1 MKDIKPNNSKLIQTY
16 LSKKTL
22 RYGTASALT
31 LALYLFNSNVTV
43 YADENTANQNQGTS
57 PKTSQTAPTNNNENT
72 DATAV
77 TTDQNNNDEEEYDA
91 SYELPIL
98 YVTVW
103 LDDQGNIIKD
113 AVEDAKTPASERQP
127 VKIPGYQH
135 YRTSVSDGITK
146 FIYRK
151 ISTAQSPIVENNQ
164 QDNNTNKVV
173 ETTNQN
179 KDEVN
184 GKEQNQA
191 NTSVTN
197 TQITKNEKDE
207 DTKTPKKDKEEKITK
222 TPKKDREEKSPV
234 KSNSGK
240 DKKDEVTKAP
250 KKDKEKKIT
259 KTPKKDREE
268 KSPVKPN
275 SGKDKKDEVTK
286 APKKDKEKKI
296 TKTPKKDREEKSP
309 AKLNSVKDEKKSK
322 DTKTPNND
330 IDEKDTKIT
339 KKDKED
345 EITTTS
351 KKDINNDVQDKLPE
365 TGKANDIQN
374 PALIMLFAGL
384 GLLGLFRNK
393 IRE

>member
-16 LSKKTL
+16 LSKKTI
-22 RYGTASALT
+22 RYGTTSVLT

-43 YADENTANQNQGTS
+43 YADENTANQGTS

-77 TTDQNNNDEEEYDA
+77 TTDQNNNDEEEYDV

-151 ISTAQSPIVENNQ
+151 ISTAQSPMVENNQ
-164 QDNNTNKVV
+164 QDNNTNEVV

-207 DTKTPKKDKEEKITK
+207 NTKTLQKDKDEKESKDTKTPKKDKENKDTK
-222 TPKKDREEKSPV
+222 TPKKDREEKKPV
-234 KSNSGK
+234 IPKSGK
-240 DKKDEVTKAP
+240 GKKA
-250 KKDKEKKIT
+250 
-259 KTPKKDREE
+259 
-268 KSPVKPN
+268 
-275 SGKDKKDEVTK
+275 
-286 APKKDKEKKI
+286 
-296 TKTPKKDREEKSP
+296 
-309 AKLNSVKDEKKSK
+309 
-322 DTKTPNND
+322 
-330 IDEKDTKIT
+330 
-339 KKDKED
+339 
-345 EITTTS
+345 
-351 KKDINNDVQDKLPE
+351 Q
-365 TGKANDIQN
+365 QY
-374 PALIMLFAGL
+374 
-384 GLLGLFRNK
+384 
-393 IRE
+393 

>member
-16 LSKKTL
+16 LSKKTI
-22 RYGTASALT
+22 RYGTTSVLT

-43 YADENTANQNQGTS
+43 YADENTANQGTS
-57 PKTSQTAPTNNNENT
+57 LKTSQTAPTNNNENT

-151 ISTAQSPIVENNQ
+151 ISTAQSPMVENNQ
-164 QDNNTNKVV
+164 QDNNTNEVV

-207 DTKTPKKDKEEKITK
+207 NTKTLQKDKDEKESKDTKTPKKDKENKDTK
-222 TPKKDREEKSPV
+222 TPKKDREEKKPV
-234 KSNSGK
+234 IPKSGK
-240 DKKDEVTKAP
+240 E
-250 KKDKEKKIT
+250 
-259 KTPKKDREE
+259 
-268 KSPVKPN
+268 
-275 SGKDKKDEVTK
+275 KKDEVTK

-309 AKLNSVKDEKKSK
+309 AILNSGKDLKE
-322 DTKTPNND
+322 
-330 IDEKDTKIT
+330 IKIT

>member
-1 MKDIKPNNSKLIQTY
+1 MKDNKPNNSKLIQTY

-57 PKTSQTAPTNNNENT
+57 PKISQTAPTNNTENT
-72 DATAV
+72 DATAI

-207 DTKTPKKDKEEKITK
+207 DTKTLKKDKDEKDEDTK
-222 TPKKDREEKSPV
+222 T
-234 KSNSGK
+234 
-240 DKKDEVTKAP
+240 P

-259 KTPKKDREE
+259 KTLKKDREE
-268 KSPVKPN
+268 KSPVIPK
-275 SGKDKKDEVTK
+275 SGK
-286 APKKDKEKKI
+286 
-296 TKTPKKDREEKSP
+296 
-309 AKLNSVKDEKKSK
+309 
-322 DTKTPNND
+322 
-330 IDEKDTKIT
+330 DEKDTKIT

-345 EITTTS
+345 KITTTS
-351 KKDINNDVQDKLPE
+351 KKDNNNDVQDKLPE
-365 TGKANDIQN
+365 TGKTKDIQN
-374 PALIMLFAGL
+374 PALIMLLAGL

>member
-1 MKDIKPNNSKLIQTY
+1 MKDNKPNNSKLIQTY

-57 PKTSQTAPTNNNENT
+57 PKTSQTAPTNNTENT
-72 DATAV
+72 DATAI

-197 TQITKNEKDE
+197 TQINKNEKDE
-207 DTKTPKKDKEEKITK
+207 DEKESKDKKTPKKDKEKKDKK

-234 KSNSGK
+234 IPKSGK
-240 DKKDEVTKAP
+240 
-250 KKDKEKKIT
+250 
-259 KTPKKDREE
+259 
-268 KSPVKPN
+268 
-275 SGKDKKDEVTK
+275 
-286 APKKDKEKKI
+286 
-296 TKTPKKDREEKSP
+296 
-309 AKLNSVKDEKKSK
+309 
-322 DTKTPNND
+322 
-330 IDEKDTKIT
+330 DEKDTKIT

-345 EITTTS
+345 KITTTS
-351 KKDINNDVQDKLPE
+351 KKDNNNDVQDKLPE
-365 TGKANDIQN
+365 TGKTNDIQN
-374 PALIMLFAGL
+374 PALIMLLAGL

>member
-1 MKDIKPNNSKLIQTY
+1 MKDNKPNNSKLIQTY

-43 YADENTANQNQGTS
+43 YADENTANQGTS

-197 TQITKNEKDE
+197 TQITKNEKDK
-207 DTKTPKKDKEEKITK
+207 DTKTQQKDKDEKESKDAKTPKKDKKEKITK
-222 TPKKDREEKSPV
+222 TPKKDREEKKPV
-234 KSNSGK
+234 IPSNG
-240 DKKDEVTKAP
+240 
-250 KKDKEKKIT
+250 
-259 KTPKKDREE
+259 
-268 KSPVKPN
+268 
-275 SGKDKKDEVTK
+275 
-286 APKKDKEKKI
+286 
-296 TKTPKKDREEKSP
+296 
-309 AKLNSVKDEKKSK
+309 KDEK
-322 DTKTPNND
+322 
-330 IDEKDTKIT
+330 DEDTKIT

-345 EITTTS
+345 KITTTS
-351 KKDINNDVQDKLPE
+351 KKDNNNDVQDKLPE
-365 TGKANDIQN
+365 TGKTNDFQN
-374 PALIMLFAGL
+374 PALIMLLAGL

>member
-1 MKDIKPNNSKLIQTY
+1 MKDNKPNNSKLIQTY

-135 YRTSVSDGITK
+135 YRTSMSDGITK

-151 ISTAQSPIVENNQ
+151 ISTAQSSYSR
-164 QDNNTNKVV
+164 K
-173 ETTNQN
+173 
-179 KDEVN
+179 
-184 GKEQNQA
+184 
-191 NTSVTN
+191 
-197 TQITKNEKDE
+197 
-207 DTKTPKKDKEEKITK
+207 
-222 TPKKDREEKSPV
+222 
-234 KSNSGK
+234 
-240 DKKDEVTKAP
+240 
-250 KKDKEKKIT
+250 
-259 KTPKKDREE
+259 
-268 KSPVKPN
+268 
-275 SGKDKKDEVTK
+275 
-286 APKKDKEKKI
+286 
-296 TKTPKKDREEKSP
+296 
-309 AKLNSVKDEKKSK
+309 
-322 DTKTPNND
+322 
-330 IDEKDTKIT
+330 
-339 KKDKED
+339 
-345 EITTTS
+345 
-351 KKDINNDVQDKLPE
+351 
-365 TGKANDIQN
+365 
-374 PALIMLFAGL
+374 
-384 GLLGLFRNK
+384 
-393 IRE
+393 

>member
-16 LSKKTL
+16 LSKKTI

-43 YADENTANQNQGTS
+43 YADENTANQGTS

-151 ISTAQSPIVENNQ
+151 ISTEQSPIVENSQ
-164 QDNNTNKVV
+164 QNNNTNKVV

-207 DTKTPKKDKEEKITK
+207 DTKTLQKDKDEKESKDTKTPKKDKENKDTKTPKKDREEKKPVITSNGKDEKDEDRKTPKKDKEEKITK
-222 TPKKDREEKSPV
+222 TS
-234 KSNSGK
+234 
-240 DKKDEVTKAP
+240 
-250 KKDKEKKIT
+250 
-259 KTPKKDREE
+259 
-268 KSPVKPN
+268 
-275 SGKDKKDEVTK
+275 
-286 APKKDKEKKI
+286 
-296 TKTPKKDREEKSP
+296 KKDREEKSP
-309 AKLNSVKDEKKSK
+309 AIPKSA
-322 DTKTPNND
+322 

-339 KKDKED
+339 KKDKVD

-351 KKDINNDVQDKLPE
+351 KKDNNNDVQDKLPE
-365 TGKANDIQN
+365 TGKSNDIQN
-374 PALIMLFAGL
+374 PALIMLLAGL

>member
-16 LSKKTL
+16 LSKKTI

-43 YADENTANQNQGTS
+43 YADENTANQGTS

-164 QDNNTNKVV
+164 QNNNTNNVV

-179 KDEVN
+179 KYEVN

-207 DTKTPKKDKEEKITK
+207 DTKTLQKDKDEKESKDTKTPKKDKENKDTKTPKKDREEKKPVITSNGKDEKDEDRKTPKKDKEEKITK
-222 TPKKDREEKSPV
+222 TPKKDREEKKPV
-234 KSNSGK
+234 IPSNGK
-240 DKKDEVTKAP
+240 VEKDEDRKTS
-250 KKDKEKKIT
+250 KKDKEEKIT
-259 KTPKKDREE
+259 KTSKKE
-268 KSPVKPN
+268 
-275 SGKDKKDEVTK
+275 
-286 APKKDKEKKI
+286 
-296 TKTPKKDREEKSP
+296 REEKSP
-309 AKLNSVKDEKKSK
+309 AIPKS
-322 DTKTPNND
+322 D

-339 KKDKED
+339 KKDKVD

-351 KKDINNDVQDKLPE
+351 KKDNNNDVQDKLPE
-365 TGKANDIQN
+365 TGKSNDIQN
-374 PALIMLFAGL
+374 PALIMLLAGL

>member
-16 LSKKTL
+16 LSKKTI

-57 PKTSQTAPTNNNENT
+57 PKTSQTAPTNNTENT
-72 DATAV
+72 DATAI

-151 ISTAQSPIVENNQ
+151 ISTAQSPIVENSQ
-164 QDNNTNKVV
+164 HNNTNKVV

-197 TQITKNEKDE
+197 TQINKNEKDE
-207 DTKTPKKDKEEKITK
+207 DTNTPQKDKDEKDTK
-222 TPKKDREEKSPV
+222 TPKKDREEKKPV
-234 KSNSGK
+234 IPKSGK
-240 DKKDEVTKAP
+240 
-250 KKDKEKKIT
+250 
-259 KTPKKDREE
+259 
-268 KSPVKPN
+268 
-275 SGKDKKDEVTK
+275 
-286 APKKDKEKKI
+286 
-296 TKTPKKDREEKSP
+296 
-309 AKLNSVKDEKKSK
+309 
-322 DTKTPNND
+322 
-330 IDEKDTKIT
+330 DEKDTKIT

-345 EITTTS
+345 KITTTS
-351 KKDINNDVQDKLPE
+351 KKDNNNDVQDKLPE
-365 TGKANDIQN
+365 TGKTNDIQN
-374 PALIMLFAGL
+374 PALIMLLAGL

>member
-1 MKDIKPNNSKLIQTY
+1 MKDNKPNNSKLIQTY

-135 YRTSVSDGITK
+135 YRTSMSDGITK

-151 ISTAQSPIVENNQ
+151 ISTAQSSIVENNQ

-197 TQITKNEKDE
+197 TQITKNEKDK
-207 DTKTPKKDKEEKITK
+207 DTKTLQKDKDEKESKDAKTPKKDKK
-222 TPKKDREEKSPV
+222 TPKKDREEKKPV
-234 KSNSGK
+234 IPSNGK
-240 DKKDEVTKAP
+240 VEKDE
-250 KKDKEKKIT
+250 
-259 KTPKKDREE
+259 
-268 KSPVKPN
+268 
-275 SGKDKKDEVTK
+275 
-286 APKKDKEKKI
+286 
-296 TKTPKKDREEKSP
+296 
-309 AKLNSVKDEKKSK
+309 
-322 DTKTPNND
+322 
-330 IDEKDTKIT
+330 DTKIT

-351 KKDINNDVQDKLPE
+351 KKDNNNDVQDKLPE
-365 TGKANDIQN
+365 TGKTNDFQN
-374 PALIMLFAGL
+374 PALIMLLAGL

>member
-16 LSKKTL
+16 LSKKTI

-43 YADENTANQNQGTS
+43 YADENTANQGTS

-191 NTSVTN
+191 NTTVTN

-207 DTKTPKKDKEEKITK
+207 DTKTLQKDKDEKESKDTKTPKKDKENKDTKTPKKDREEKKPVIPSNGKDEKDEDRKTPKKDKENKDTKTPKKDREEKKPVIPSNGKVEKDEDRKTSKKDKEEKITK
-222 TPKKDREEKSPV
+222 TPKKDREEKSPAIP
-234 KSNSGK
+234 KS
-240 DKKDEVTKAP
+240 
-250 KKDKEKKIT
+250 
-259 KTPKKDREE
+259 
-268 KSPVKPN
+268 
-275 SGKDKKDEVTK
+275 
-286 APKKDKEKKI
+286 
-296 TKTPKKDREEKSP
+296 
-309 AKLNSVKDEKKSK
+309 
-322 DTKTPNND
+322 D

-351 KKDINNDVQDKLPE
+351 KNDNNNDVQDKLPE
-365 TGKANDIQN
+365 TGKSNDIQN
-374 PALIMLFAGL
+374 PALIMLLAGL

>member
-16 LSKKTL
+16 LSKKTI

-31 LALYLFNSNVTV
+31 LALYLFNSNVTA
-43 YADENTANQNQGTS
+43 YANENTANQNQETS
-57 PKTSQTAPTNNNENT
+57 PKTSQTAPISNKENT
-72 DATAV
+72 DSTAV

-184 GKEQNQA
+184 EKEQNQA

-197 TQITKNEKDE
+197 TQINKNEKDE
-207 DTKTPKKDKEEKITK
+207 DTNTPQKDKDEKDTK
-222 TPKKDREEKSPV
+222 TPKKDREEKKPV
-234 KSNSGK
+234 IPKSGK
-240 DKKDEVTKAP
+240 DE
-250 KKDKEKKIT
+250 KE
-259 KTPKKDREE
+259 
-268 KSPVKPN
+268 S
-275 SGKDKKDEVTK
+275 
-286 APKKDKEKKI
+286 KEI
-296 TKTPKKDREEKSP
+296 GR
-309 AKLNSVKDEKKSK
+309 AHV
-322 DTKTPNND
+322 
-330 IDEKDTKIT
+330 
-339 KKDKED
+339 
-345 EITTTS
+345 
-351 KKDINNDVQDKLPE
+351 
-365 TGKANDIQN
+365 
-374 PALIMLFAGL
+374 
-384 GLLGLFRNK
+384 
-393 IRE
+393 

>member
-1 MKDIKPNNSKLIQTY
+1 MKNNKPNNSKLIQTY

-113 AVEDAKTPASERQP
+113 AVENAKTPASERQP

-207 DTKTPKKDKEEKITK
+207 DTKILQKDKDEKESKDRKTPKKEKEKSTT
-222 TPKKDREEKSPV
+222 TPQKDREEKKPV
-234 KSNSGK
+234 IPKTGK
-240 DKKDEVTKAP
+240 
-250 KKDKEKKIT
+250 
-259 KTPKKDREE
+259 
-268 KSPVKPN
+268 
-275 SGKDKKDEVTK
+275 
-286 APKKDKEKKI
+286 
-296 TKTPKKDREEKSP
+296 
-309 AKLNSVKDEKKSK
+309 
-322 DTKTPNND
+322 
-330 IDEKDTKIT
+330 DEKDTKIT
-339 KKDKED
+339 KKDNED

-351 KKDINNDVQDKLPE
+351 KKDNEDEITTTSKKDNNNDIQDKLPE
-365 TGKANDIQN
+365 TGKSNDIQN
-374 PALIMLFAGL
+374 PALIMLLAGL

>member
-16 LSKKTL
+16 LSKKTI

-31 LALYLFNSNVTV
+31 LALYLFNSNVTA
-43 YADENTANQNQGTS
+43 YANENTANQNQETS
-57 PKTSQTAPTNNNENT
+57 PKTSQTAPISNKENT
-72 DATAV
+72 DSTAV

-207 DTKTPKKDKEEKITK
+207 DTNTPQKDKDEKDTK
-222 TPKKDREEKSPV
+222 TPKKDREEKKPV
-234 KSNSGK
+234 IPKSGK
-240 DKKDEVTKAP
+240 
-250 KKDKEKKIT
+250 
-259 KTPKKDREE
+259 
-268 KSPVKPN
+268 
-275 SGKDKKDEVTK
+275 
-286 APKKDKEKKI
+286 
-296 TKTPKKDREEKSP
+296 
-309 AKLNSVKDEKKSK
+309 
-322 DTKTPNND
+322 
-330 IDEKDTKIT
+330 DEKDTKIT

-345 EITTTS
+345 KITTTS
-351 KKDINNDVQDKLPE
+351 KKDNNNDVQDKLPE
-365 TGKANDIQN
+365 TGKTNDIQN
-374 PALIMLFAGL
+374 PALIMLLAGL

>member
-1 MKDIKPNNSKLIQTY
+1 MKDNKPNNSKLIQTY

-113 AVEDAKTPASERQP
+113 AVENAKTPASERQP

-135 YRTSVSDGITK
+135 YRTSMSDGITK

-151 ISTAQSPIVENNQ
+151 ISTAQSSIVENNQ

-197 TQITKNEKDE
+197 TQITKNEKDK
-207 DTKTPKKDKEEKITK
+207 DTKTLQKDKDEKESKDIKTPKKDKKEKITK
-222 TPKKDREEKSPV
+222 TPKKDREEKKPV
-234 KSNSGK
+234 IPKTGK
-240 DKKDEVTKAP
+240 
-250 KKDKEKKIT
+250 
-259 KTPKKDREE
+259 
-268 KSPVKPN
+268 
-275 SGKDKKDEVTK
+275 
-286 APKKDKEKKI
+286 
-296 TKTPKKDREEKSP
+296 
-309 AKLNSVKDEKKSK
+309 
-322 DTKTPNND
+322 
-330 IDEKDTKIT
+330 DEKDTKIT
-339 KKDKED
+339 KKDNED
-345 EITTTS
+345 EITTSS
-351 KKDINNDVQDKLPE
+351 KKDNNNDVQDKLPE
-365 TGKANDIQN
+365 TGKTNDIQN
-374 PALIMLFAGL
+374 PALIMLLAGL

>member
-1 MKDIKPNNSKLIQTY
+1 MKDNKPNNSKLIQTY
-16 LSKKTL
+16 LSKKTI

-43 YADENTANQNQGTS
+43 YADENTANQGTS

-135 YRTSVSDGITK
+135 YRTSMSDGITK

-234 KSNSGK
+234 IPKSGK
-240 DKKDEVTKAP
+240 
-250 KKDKEKKIT
+250 
-259 KTPKKDREE
+259 
-268 KSPVKPN
+268 
-275 SGKDKKDEVTK
+275 
-286 APKKDKEKKI
+286 
-296 TKTPKKDREEKSP
+296 
-309 AKLNSVKDEKKSK
+309 
-322 DTKTPNND
+322 
-330 IDEKDTKIT
+330 DEKDTKIT

-345 EITTTS
+345 KITTTS
-351 KKDINNDVQDKLPE
+351 KKDNNNDVQDKLPE
-365 TGKANDIQN
+365 TGKSNDIQN
-374 PALIMLFAGL
+374 PALIMLLAGL

>member
-1 MKDIKPNNSKLIQTY
+1 MLKP
-16 LSKKTL
+16 
-22 RYGTASALT
+22 
-31 LALYLFNSNVTV
+31 
-43 YADENTANQNQGTS
+43 
-57 PKTSQTAPTNNNENT
+57 PT
-72 DATAV
+72 
-77 TTDQNNNDEEEYDA
+77 
-91 SYELPIL
+91 
-98 YVTVW
+98 
-103 LDDQGNIIKD
+103 
-113 AVEDAKTPASERQP
+113 SERQP

-207 DTKTPKKDKEEKITK
+207 DTKTLKKDKEKKDKK
-222 TPKKDREEKSPV
+222 TPKKDREEKKPV
-234 KSNSGK
+234 IPSNGK
-240 DKKDEVTKAP
+240 VEKDEDTKTP

-259 KTPKKDREE
+259 KTLKKDREE
-268 KSPVKPN
+268 KSSVIPK
-275 SGKDKKDEVTK
+275 SGK
-286 APKKDKEKKI
+286 
-296 TKTPKKDREEKSP
+296 
-309 AKLNSVKDEKKSK
+309 
-322 DTKTPNND
+322 
-330 IDEKDTKIT
+330 DEKDTKIT

-345 EITTTS
+345 KITTTS
-351 KKDINNDVQDKLPE
+351 KKDNNNDVQDKLPE
-365 TGKANDIQN
+365 TGKTKNIQN
-374 PALIMLFAGL
+374 PALIMLLAGL

>member
-16 LSKKTL
+16 LSKKTI

-43 YADENTANQNQGTS
+43 YADENTANQGTS

-113 AVEDAKTPASERQP
+113 AVEDVKTPASERQP

-151 ISTAQSPIVENNQ
+151 ISTAQSPIVENSQ
-164 QDNNTNKVV
+164 QNNNTNKVV

-207 DTKTPKKDKEEKITK
+207 DTNTPQKDKDEKDTKTPKKDREEKKPVIQKSGKDEKESKDRKTPKKDKKEKITK
-222 TPKKDREEKSPV
+222 TPKKDREEKKPV
-234 KSNSGK
+234 IPSNGK
-240 DKKDEVTKAP
+240 VEKDE
-250 KKDKEKKIT
+250 DR
-259 KTPKKDREE
+259 KTPKKD
-268 KSPVKPN
+268 
-275 SGKDKKDEVTK
+275 KKE
-286 APKKDKEKKI
+286 KI
-296 TKTPKKDREEKSP
+296 TKTSKKDREEKSP
-309 AKLNSVKDEKKSK
+309 AIPKSGKDEKKS
-322 DTKTPNND
+322 
-330 IDEKDTKIT
+330 KDTKIT

-351 KKDINNDVQDKLPE
+351 KKDNNNDVADKLPE
-365 TGKANDIQN
+365 TGKTNDIQN
-374 PALIMLFAGL
+374 PALIMLLAGL

>member
-16 LSKKTL
+16 LSKKTI

-31 LALYLFNSNVTV
+31 LALYLFNSNVTA
-43 YADENTANQNQGTS
+43 YANENTANQNQETS
-57 PKTSQTAPTNNNENT
+57 PKTSQTAPISNKEKT
-72 DATAV
+72 DSTAV

-146 FIYRK
+146 FIYCK

-184 GKEQNQA
+184 EKEQNQA

-197 TQITKNEKDE
+197 TQINKNEKDE
-207 DTKTPKKDKEEKITK
+207 DTNTPQKDKDEKDTKTPKKDREEKKTVIPKSGKDEKESKDRKTPKKDKKEKITK
-222 TPKKDREEKSPV
+222 TPKKDREEKKPV
-234 KSNSGK
+234 IPKSGK
-240 DKKDEVTKAP
+240 
-250 KKDKEKKIT
+250 
-259 KTPKKDREE
+259 
-268 KSPVKPN
+268 
-275 SGKDKKDEVTK
+275 
-286 APKKDKEKKI
+286 
-296 TKTPKKDREEKSP
+296 
-309 AKLNSVKDEKKSK
+309 
-322 DTKTPNND
+322 
-330 IDEKDTKIT
+330 DEKDTKIT

-345 EITTTS
+345 KITTTS
-351 KKDINNDVQDKLPE
+351 KKDNNNDVQDKLPE
-365 TGKANDIQN
+365 TGKTNDIQN
-374 PALIMLFAGL
+374 PALIMLLAGL

>member
-16 LSKKTL
+16 LSKKTI

-31 LALYLFNSNVTV
+31 LALYLFNSNVTA
-43 YADENTANQNQGTS
+43 YANENTANQNQETS
-57 PKTSQTAPTNNNENT
+57 PKTSQTAPISNKENT
-72 DATAV
+72 DSTAV

-184 GKEQNQA
+184 EKEQNQA

-197 TQITKNEKDE
+197 TQINKNEKDE
-207 DTKTPKKDKEEKITK
+207 DTNTPQKDKDEKDTKTPKKDREEKKPVIPKSGKDEKESKDRKTPKKDKKEKITK
-222 TPKKDREEKSPV
+222 TPKKDREEKKPV
-234 KSNSGK
+234 IPKSGK
-240 DKKDEVTKAP
+240 DE
-250 KKDKEKKIT
+250 KE
-259 KTPKKDREE
+259 
-268 KSPVKPN
+268 
-275 SGKDKKDEVTK
+275 
-286 APKKDKEKKI
+286 
-296 TKTPKKDREEKSP
+296 
-309 AKLNSVKDEKKSK
+309 
-322 DTKTPNND
+322 
-330 IDEKDTKIT
+330 TKIT

-345 EITTTS
+345 KITTTS
-351 KKDINNDVQDKLPE
+351 KKDNNNDVQDKLPE
-365 TGKANDIQN
+365 TGKTNDIQN
-374 PALIMLFAGL
+374 PALIMLLAGL

>member
-1 MKDIKPNNSKLIQTY
+1 MKDNKPNNSKLIQTY

-57 PKTSQTAPTNNNENT
+57 PKTSQTAPTNNTENT
-72 DATAV
+72 DATAI

-207 DTKTPKKDKEEKITK
+207 DTKTLKKDKDEKESKDTK
-222 TPKKDREEKSPV
+222 T
-234 KSNSGK
+234 
-240 DKKDEVTKAP
+240 P
-250 KKDKEKKIT
+250 KKDKEKKDKEKKDI
-259 KTPKKDREE
+259 KTLKKDREE
-268 KSPVKPN
+268 KKPVIPK
-275 SGKDKKDEVTK
+275 SGK
-286 APKKDKEKKI
+286 
-296 TKTPKKDREEKSP
+296 
-309 AKLNSVKDEKKSK
+309 
-322 DTKTPNND
+322 
-330 IDEKDTKIT
+330 DEKDTKIT

-351 KKDINNDVQDKLPE
+351 KKDNNNDVQDKLPE
-365 TGKANDIQN
+365 TGKTNDIQN
-374 PALIMLFAGL
+374 PALIMLLAGL

>member
-1 MKDIKPNNSKLIQTY
+1 MKDNKPNNSKLIQTY

-135 YRTSVSDGITK
+135 YRTSMSDGITK

-151 ISTAQSPIVENNQ
+151 ISTAQSSIVENNQ

-197 TQITKNEKDE
+197 TQITKNEKDK
-207 DTKTPKKDKEEKITK
+207 DTKTLQKDKDEKESKDIKTPKKDKKEKITK
-222 TPKKDREEKSPV
+222 TPKKDREEKKPV
-234 KSNSGK
+234 IPSNG
-240 DKKDEVTKAP
+240 
-250 KKDKEKKIT
+250 
-259 KTPKKDREE
+259 
-268 KSPVKPN
+268 
-275 SGKDKKDEVTK
+275 
-286 APKKDKEKKI
+286 
-296 TKTPKKDREEKSP
+296 
-309 AKLNSVKDEKKSK
+309 KDEK
-322 DTKTPNND
+322 
-330 IDEKDTKIT
+330 DEDTKIT

-345 EITTTS
+345 KITTTS
-351 KKDINNDVQDKLPE
+351 KKDNNNDIKDKLPE
-365 TGKANDIQN
+365 TGKSNDIQN
-374 PALIMLFAGL
+374 PALIMLLAGL

>member
-1 MKDIKPNNSKLIQTY
+1 MKDNKPNNSKLIQTY

-43 YADENTANQNQGTS
+43 YADENTANQGTS

-77 TTDQNNNDEEEYDA
+77 TTDQNNNDEEEYDV

-151 ISTAQSPIVENNQ
+151 ISTAQSPMVENNQ
-164 QDNNTNKVV
+164 QDNNTNEVV

-207 DTKTPKKDKEEKITK
+207 NTKTLQKDKDEKESKDTKTPKKDKENKDTK
-222 TPKKDREEKSPV
+222 TPKKDREEKKPV
-234 KSNSGK
+234 IPKSGK
-240 DKKDEVTKAP
+240 E
-250 KKDKEKKIT
+250 
-259 KTPKKDREE
+259 
-268 KSPVKPN
+268 
-275 SGKDKKDEVTK
+275 KKDEVTK

-309 AKLNSVKDEKKSK
+309 AILNSGKDLKE
-322 DTKTPNND
+322 
-330 IDEKDTKIT
+330 IKIT

>member
-1 MKDIKPNNSKLIQTY
+1 MKDNKPNNSKLIQTY

-31 LALYLFNSNVTV
+31 LAFYLFNSNVTV

-72 DATAV
+72 DATAL

-135 YRTSVSDGITK
+135 YRTSMSDGITK

-151 ISTAQSPIVENNQ
+151 ISTAQSSIVENNQ

-207 DTKTPKKDKEEKITK
+207 DTKTLQKDKDEKESKDAKTPKKDKKEKITK
-222 TPKKDREEKSPV
+222 TPKKDREEKKPV
-234 KSNSGK
+234 IPNNGKVGK
-240 DKKDEVTKAP
+240 DEDTKTP
-250 KKDKEKKIT
+250 KKDK

-268 KSPVKPN
+268 KKPVIPSN
-275 SGKDKKDEVTK
+275 GKVEKDE
-286 APKKDKEKKI
+286 
-296 TKTPKKDREEKSP
+296 
-309 AKLNSVKDEKKSK
+309 
-322 DTKTPNND
+322 
-330 IDEKDTKIT
+330 DTKIT

-351 KKDINNDVQDKLPE
+351 KKDNNNDVQDKLPE
-365 TGKANDIQN
+365 TGKTNDFQN
-374 PALIMLFAGL
+374 PALIMLLAGL

>member
-16 LSKKTL
+16 LSKKTI

-31 LALYLFNSNVTV
+31 LALYLFNSNVTA
-43 YADENTANQNQGTS
+43 YANENTANQNQETS
-57 PKTSQTAPTNNNENT
+57 PKTSQTAPISNKENT
-72 DATAV
+72 DSTAV

-184 GKEQNQA
+184 EKEQNQA

-197 TQITKNEKDE
+197 TQINKNEKDE
-207 DTKTPKKDKEEKITK
+207 DTNTPQKDKDEKDTK
-222 TPKKDREEKSPV
+222 TPKKDREEKKPV
-234 KSNSGK
+234 IPKSGK
-240 DKKDEVTKAP
+240 
-250 KKDKEKKIT
+250 
-259 KTPKKDREE
+259 
-268 KSPVKPN
+268 
-275 SGKDKKDEVTK
+275 
-286 APKKDKEKKI
+286 
-296 TKTPKKDREEKSP
+296 
-309 AKLNSVKDEKKSK
+309 
-322 DTKTPNND
+322 
-330 IDEKDTKIT
+330 DEKDTKIT

-351 KKDINNDVQDKLPE
+351 KKDNNNDVQDKLPE
-365 TGKANDIQN
+365 TGKTKDIQN
-374 PALIMLFAGL
+374 PALIMLLTGL

>member
-16 LSKKTL
+16 LSKKTI

-43 YADENTANQNQGTS
+43 YADENTANQGTS

-164 QDNNTNKVV
+164 QNNNTNNVV

-207 DTKTPKKDKEEKITK
+207 DTKTLQKDKDEKESKDTKTPKKDKENKDTKTPKKEREEKKPVIPSNGKVEKDEDRKTSKKDKEEKITK
-222 TPKKDREEKSPV
+222 TLKKE
-234 KSNSGK
+234 
-240 DKKDEVTKAP
+240 
-250 KKDKEKKIT
+250 
-259 KTPKKDREE
+259 
-268 KSPVKPN
+268 
-275 SGKDKKDEVTK
+275 
-286 APKKDKEKKI
+286 
-296 TKTPKKDREEKSP
+296 REEKSP
-309 AKLNSVKDEKKSK
+309 AIPKS
-322 DTKTPNND
+322 D

-339 KKDKED
+339 KKDKVD

-351 KKDINNDVQDKLPE
+351 KKDNNNDVQDKLPE
-365 TGKANDIQN
+365 TGKSNDIQN
-374 PALIMLFAGL
+374 PALIMLLAGL

>member
-16 LSKKTL
+16 LSKKTI

-43 YADENTANQNQGTS
+43 YADENTANQGTS

-151 ISTAQSPIVENNQ
+151 ISTAQSPIVENSQ
-164 QDNNTNKVV
+164 QNNNTNKVV

-207 DTKTPKKDKEEKITK
+207 DTNTPQKDKDEKDTKTPKKDREEKSPVIQKSGKDEKESKDRKTPKKDKKEKITK
-222 TPKKDREEKSPV
+222 TPKKDREEKNPV
-234 KSNSGK
+234 IPKSS
-240 DKKDEVTKAP
+240 
-250 KKDKEKKIT
+250 
-259 KTPKKDREE
+259 
-268 KSPVKPN
+268 
-275 SGKDKKDEVTK
+275 
-286 APKKDKEKKI
+286 
-296 TKTPKKDREEKSP
+296 
-309 AKLNSVKDEKKSK
+309 
-322 DTKTPNND
+322 

-345 EITTTS
+345 QITTTS
-351 KKDINNDVQDKLPE
+351 KNDNNNDVQDKLPE
-365 TGKANDIQN
+365 TGKSNDIQN
-374 PALIMLFAGL
+374 PALIMLLAGL

>member
-16 LSKKTL
+16 LSKKTI

-31 LALYLFNSNVTV
+31 LSLYLFNSNVTV
-43 YADENTANQNQGTS
+43 YADENTANQGTS

-151 ISTAQSPIVENNQ
+151 ISTAQSPIVENSQ
-164 QDNNTNKVV
+164 QNNNTNKVV

-207 DTKTPKKDKEEKITK
+207 DTNTPQKDKDEKDTKIPKKDREEKSPVIQKSGKDEKESKDRKTPKKDKKEKITK
-222 TPKKDREEKSPV
+222 TPKKDREEKNPV
-234 KSNSGK
+234 IPKSS
-240 DKKDEVTKAP
+240 
-250 KKDKEKKIT
+250 
-259 KTPKKDREE
+259 
-268 KSPVKPN
+268 
-275 SGKDKKDEVTK
+275 
-286 APKKDKEKKI
+286 
-296 TKTPKKDREEKSP
+296 
-309 AKLNSVKDEKKSK
+309 
-322 DTKTPNND
+322 

-345 EITTTS
+345 QITTTS
-351 KKDINNDVQDKLPE
+351 KNDNNNDVQDKLPE
-365 TGKANDIQN
+365 TGKSNDIQN
-374 PALIMLFAGL
+374 PALIMLLAGL

>member
-16 LSKKTL
+16 LSKKTI

-43 YADENTANQNQGTS
+43 YADENTANQGTS

-151 ISTAQSPIVENNQ
+151 ISTAQSPIVENSQ
-164 QDNNTNKVV
+164 HNNTNKVV

-184 GKEQNQA
+184 EKEQNQA

-197 TQITKNEKDE
+197 TQINKNEKDE
-207 DTKTPKKDKEEKITK
+207 DTNTPQKDKDEKDTKTPKKDREEKKPVIPKSGKDEKESKDRKTPKKDKKEKITK
-222 TPKKDREEKSPV
+222 TPKKDREEKKPV
-234 KSNSGK
+234 IPKSGK
-240 DKKDEVTKAP
+240 
-250 KKDKEKKIT
+250 
-259 KTPKKDREE
+259 
-268 KSPVKPN
+268 
-275 SGKDKKDEVTK
+275 
-286 APKKDKEKKI
+286 
-296 TKTPKKDREEKSP
+296 
-309 AKLNSVKDEKKSK
+309 
-322 DTKTPNND
+322 
-330 IDEKDTKIT
+330 DEKDTKIT

-345 EITTTS
+345 KITTTS
-351 KKDINNDVQDKLPE
+351 KKDNNNDVQDKLPE
-365 TGKANDIQN
+365 TGKTNDIQN
-374 PALIMLFAGL
+374 PALIMLLAGL

>member
-16 LSKKTL
+16 LSKKTI
-22 RYGTASALT
+22 RYGTTSVLT

-43 YADENTANQNQGTS
+43 YADENTANQGTS

-77 TTDQNNNDEEEYDA
+77 TTDQNNNDEEEYDV

-151 ISTAQSPIVENNQ
+151 ISTGQSPMVENNQ
-164 QDNNTNKVV
+164 QDNNTNEVV

-207 DTKTPKKDKEEKITK
+207 NTKTLQKDKDEKESKDTKTPKKDKENKDTK
-222 TPKKDREEKSPV
+222 TPKKDREEKKPV
-234 KSNSGK
+234 IPKSGK
-240 DKKDEVTKAP
+240 E
-250 KKDKEKKIT
+250 
-259 KTPKKDREE
+259 
-268 KSPVKPN
+268 
-275 SGKDKKDEVTK
+275 KKDEVTK

-309 AKLNSVKDEKKSK
+309 AILNSGKDLKE
-322 DTKTPNND
+322 
-330 IDEKDTKIT
+330 IKIT

>member
-16 LSKKTL
+16 LSKKTI

-57 PKTSQTAPTNNNENT
+57 PKTSQTAPTNNTENT
-72 DATAV
+72 DATAI

-151 ISTAQSPIVENNQ
+151 ISTAQSPIVENSQ
-164 QDNNTNKVV
+164 HNNTNKVV

-207 DTKTPKKDKEEKITK
+207 DTKTLKKDKDEKESKDTKTPKKDKEKKDIK
-222 TPKKDREEKSPV
+222 TPKKDREEKKPV
-234 KSNSGK
+234 IPKSGK
-240 DKKDEVTKAP
+240 
-250 KKDKEKKIT
+250 
-259 KTPKKDREE
+259 
-268 KSPVKPN
+268 
-275 SGKDKKDEVTK
+275 
-286 APKKDKEKKI
+286 
-296 TKTPKKDREEKSP
+296 
-309 AKLNSVKDEKKSK
+309 
-322 DTKTPNND
+322 
-330 IDEKDTKIT
+330 DEKDTKIT

-351 KKDINNDVQDKLPE
+351 KKDNNNDVQDKLPE
-365 TGKANDIQN
+365 TGKTNDIQN
-374 PALIMLFAGL
+374 PALIMLLAGL

>member
-16 LSKKTL
+16 LSKKTI

-43 YADENTANQNQGTS
+43 YADENTANQGTS

-184 GKEQNQA
+184 EKEQNQA

-207 DTKTPKKDKEEKITK
+207 DTNTPQKDKDEKDTKTPKKDREEKSPVIPKSGKDEKESKDRKTPKKDKKEKITK
-222 TPKKDREEKSPV
+222 TPKKDREEKKPV
-234 KSNSGK
+234 IPSNGK
-240 DKKDEVTKAP
+240 VEKDE
-250 KKDKEKKIT
+250 DR
-259 KTPKKDREE
+259 KTPKKDKKEKITKTSKKDKEE
-268 KSPVKPN
+268 KSPVIPK
-275 SGKDKKDEVTK
+275 SG
-286 APKKDKEKKI
+286 
-296 TKTPKKDREEKSP
+296 
-309 AKLNSVKDEKKSK
+309 KDEKKS
-322 DTKTPNND
+322 
-330 IDEKDTKIT
+330 KDTKIT

-351 KKDINNDVQDKLPE
+351 KKDNNNDVQDKLPE
-365 TGKANDIQN
+365 TGKSNDIQN
-374 PALIMLFAGL
+374 PALIMLLAGL

>member
-1 MKDIKPNNSKLIQTY
+1 MKDNKPNNSKLIQTY

-31 LALYLFNSNVTV
+31 LAFYLFNSNVTV

-91 SYELPIL
+91 SYEIPIL

-135 YRTSVSDGITK
+135 YRTSMSDGITK

-207 DTKTPKKDKEEKITK
+207 DTKILQKDKDEKESKDIKTPKKDKEKKDKK
-222 TPKKDREEKSPV
+222 TPKKDREEKKPV
-234 KSNSGK
+234 IPSNGK
-240 DKKDEVTKAP
+240 DEKDKDTKTLQKDKDEKESKDAKTP
-250 KKDKEKKIT
+250 KKDK

-268 KSPVKPN
+268 KKPVIPSN
-275 SGKDKKDEVTK
+275 GKVEKDE
-286 APKKDKEKKI
+286 
-296 TKTPKKDREEKSP
+296 
-309 AKLNSVKDEKKSK
+309 
-322 DTKTPNND
+322 
-330 IDEKDTKIT
+330 DTKIT

-351 KKDINNDVQDKLPE
+351 KKDNNNDVQDKLPE
-365 TGKANDIQN
+365 TGKTNDFQN
-374 PALIMLFAGL
+374 PALIMLLAGL

>member
-16 LSKKTL
+16 LSKKTI

-43 YADENTANQNQGTS
+43 YADENTANQGTS

-151 ISTAQSPIVENNQ
+151 ISTAQSPIVENSQ
-164 QDNNTNKVV
+164 QNNNTNKVV

-207 DTKTPKKDKEEKITK
+207 DTNTPQKDKDEKDTK
-222 TPKKDREEKSPV
+222 TPKKDREEKKPV
-234 KSNSGK
+234 IPSNGK
-240 DKKDEVTKAP
+240 VEKDE
-250 KKDKEKKIT
+250 DR
-259 KTPKKDREE
+259 KTPKKDKKEKITKTSKKDKEE
-268 KSPVKPN
+268 KSPVIPK
-275 SGKDKKDEVTK
+275 SG
-286 APKKDKEKKI
+286 
-296 TKTPKKDREEKSP
+296 
-309 AKLNSVKDEKKSK
+309 KDEKKAK
-322 DTKTPNND
+322 DK
-330 IDEKDTKIT
+330 KIT

-351 KKDINNDVQDKLPE
+351 KKDNNNDVQDKLPE
-365 TGKANDIQN
+365 TGKTNDIQN
-374 PALIMLFAGL
+374 PALIMLLAGL
-384 GLLGLFRNK
+384 VLLGLFRNK

>member
-16 LSKKTL
+16 LSKKTI

-43 YADENTANQNQGTS
+43 YADENTANQGTS

-191 NTSVTN
+191 NTTVTN

-207 DTKTPKKDKEEKITK
+207 DTKTLQKDKDEKESKDTKTPKKDKENKDTKTPKKDREEKKPVIPSNGKVEKDEDRKTSKKDKEEKITK
-222 TPKKDREEKSPV
+222 TPKKDREEKSPAIP
-234 KSNSGK
+234 KS
-240 DKKDEVTKAP
+240 
-250 KKDKEKKIT
+250 
-259 KTPKKDREE
+259 
-268 KSPVKPN
+268 
-275 SGKDKKDEVTK
+275 
-286 APKKDKEKKI
+286 
-296 TKTPKKDREEKSP
+296 
-309 AKLNSVKDEKKSK
+309 
-322 DTKTPNND
+322 D

-345 EITTTS
+345 EITITS
-351 KKDINNDVQDKLPE
+351 KNDNNNDVQDKLPE
-365 TGKANDIQN
+365 TGKSNDIQN
-374 PALIMLFAGL
+374 PALIMLLAGL

>member
-1 MKDIKPNNSKLIQTY
+1 MKDNKPNNSKLIQTY

-135 YRTSVSDGITK
+135 YRTSMSDGITK

-151 ISTAQSPIVENNQ
+151 ISTAQSSIVENNQ

-197 TQITKNEKDE
+197 TQITKNEKDK
-207 DTKTPKKDKEEKITK
+207 DTKTLQKDKDEKESKDAKTPKKDKKEKITK
-222 TPKKDREEKSPV
+222 TPKKDREEKKPV
-234 KSNSGK
+234 IPKTGK
-240 DKKDEVTKAP
+240 
-250 KKDKEKKIT
+250 
-259 KTPKKDREE
+259 
-268 KSPVKPN
+268 
-275 SGKDKKDEVTK
+275 
-286 APKKDKEKKI
+286 
-296 TKTPKKDREEKSP
+296 
-309 AKLNSVKDEKKSK
+309 
-322 DTKTPNND
+322 
-330 IDEKDTKIT
+330 DEKDTKIT
-339 KKDKED
+339 KKDNED

-351 KKDINNDVQDKLPE
+351 KKDNNNDIQDKLPE
-365 TGKANDIQN
+365 TGKSNDIQN
-374 PALIMLFAGL
+374 PALIMLLAGL
-384 GLLGLFRNK
+384 GLLGLFRN
-393 IRE
+393 

>member
-1 MKDIKPNNSKLIQTY
+1 MKDNKPNNSKLIQTY

-91 SYELPIL
+91 SYEIPIL

-135 YRTSVSDGITK
+135 YRISMSDGITK

-207 DTKTPKKDKEEKITK
+207 DTKILQKDKDEKESKDAKTPKKDKKEKITK
-222 TPKKDREEKSPV
+222 TPKKGREEKKPV
-234 KSNSGK
+234 IPSNGK
-240 DKKDEVTKAP
+240 VEKDE
-250 KKDKEKKIT
+250 
-259 KTPKKDREE
+259 
-268 KSPVKPN
+268 
-275 SGKDKKDEVTK
+275 
-286 APKKDKEKKI
+286 
-296 TKTPKKDREEKSP
+296 
-309 AKLNSVKDEKKSK
+309 
-322 DTKTPNND
+322 
-330 IDEKDTKIT
+330 DTKIT
-339 KKDKED
+339 KKDKDEKDKDAKTPKKDNED

-351 KKDINNDVQDKLPE
+351 KKDNNNDIQDKLPE
-365 TGKANDIQN
+365 TGKSNDIQN
-374 PALIMLFAGL
+374 PALIMLLAGL

>member
-1 MKDIKPNNSKLIQTY
+1 MKDNKPNNSKLIQTY

-43 YADENTANQNQGTS
+43 YADENTSNQNQGTS

-191 NTSVTN
+191 DTSVTN

-207 DTKTPKKDKEEKITK
+207 DTKILQKDKDEKESKHRKTPKKDKEKNTK
-222 TPKKDREEKSPV
+222 TPKKDREEKKPV
-234 KSNSGK
+234 IPKSGK
-240 DKKDEVTKAP
+240 
-250 KKDKEKKIT
+250 
-259 KTPKKDREE
+259 
-268 KSPVKPN
+268 
-275 SGKDKKDEVTK
+275 
-286 APKKDKEKKI
+286 
-296 TKTPKKDREEKSP
+296 
-309 AKLNSVKDEKKSK
+309 
-322 DTKTPNND
+322 
-330 IDEKDTKIT
+330 DEKDTKIT

-351 KKDINNDVQDKLPE
+351 KKDNNNDVQDKLPE
-365 TGKANDIQN
+365 TGKTNDIQN
-374 PALIMLFAGL
+374 PALIMLLAGL